1 MYFNIKTNHQMKKET
16 KNRNQK
22 KEKKEGH
29 LVPVGNTNRDSMSCP
44 VAVPGQAWRPP
55 LLPVGV
61 SNRPGRQ
68 AGTKGGYL

>member
-1 MYFNIKTNHQMKKET
+1 MKKET

-61 SNRPGRQ
+61 FNRD
-68 AGTKGGYL
+68 YL